1 MKKKAITILILFTIT
16 SFAALAYAD
25 LENFL
30 SDLNTQ
36 AKDDPKGFGE
46 KLGNQFGLALK
57 QVRDIINAVEN
68 PADAFMVLQLGQMTE
83 EETEKVLKTYERNK
97 GKGWGVIAK
106 EMGIKPGSPEFHA
119 LKRGD
124 FKFTGEP
131 DEDADTGQGK
141 GKDKDKDKDKDK
153 SKGKG
158 KGHNK

>member
-1 MKKKAITILILFTIT
+1 MKKNAITILILFIIT
-16 SFAALAYAD
+16 SFAALAHAD

-30 SDLNTQ
+30 GDLNAQ

-46 KLGNQFGLALK
+46 KLGNQFGLALQK
-57 QVRDIINAVEN
+57 VHGIIDAVEN

-83 EETEKVLKTYERNK
+83 EEPEKVLETYERNK

-119 LKRGD
+119 LKEGD

-141 GKDKDKDKDKDK
+141 GKGKGKDKD
-153 SKGKG
+153 KGKG
-158 KGHNK
+158 KGKGKNK